1 MTAED
6 DPLGGIQIV
15 DADAHFT
22 EPRDTWSSRVAAS
35 MQDKVPQLRTV
46 DGRSAWYLDGELW
59 ASTGGN
65 TIRQGGAK
73 ALGELG
79 LHPFEEIDRSAW
91 DVPARLAL
99 LDSLGIAAQILYPNG
114 VGFSSNHIFAI
125 EDERTRLEIL
135 RIYNDFLGDVQEESG
150 GRLYPQALLPIWDMP
165 ATIREMTRL
174 LDRGIRGFTFSDR
187 PELLGLPELPES
199 FYDPMWDLL
208 SESGSVA
215 NFHVGAGRKSEMNE
229 DVKAARGL
237 GGPAPDRPEPADP
250 PEPADQPVPAVAA
263 PYWSSYGIQRRLV
276 IASAQGFMSNVR
288 IIANLCMSDLFDRF
302 PGVRVVSAESGIGW
316 VPFLLESLEYQLDE
330 MVTAAGEVALQRR
343 RPTEYFRDHV
353 YATFWFERAGL
364 ENTIA
369 TVGVR
374 NVLVETDIP
383 HPTCT
388 YPGAR
393 ERFAASLG
401 NATDDVRQRVLRENA
416 AELYRLSLPAQR
428 EQGM

>member
-1 MTAED
+1 MTVTAEGD
-6 DPLGGIQIV
+6 ALGGIQMV

-22 EPRDTWSSRVAAS
+22 EPPDTWSSRVAAS
-35 MQDKVPQLRTV
+35 RRDKMPQLRTV
-46 DGRSAWYLDGELW
+46 DGLSAWYLDGELW

-65 TIRQGGAK
+65 TIRQGGVK
-73 ALGELG
+73 ILGELG
-79 LHPFEEIDRSAW
+79 LHPFEEIDPSAW
-91 DVPARLAL
+91 DVSARLAL
-99 LDSLGIAAQILYPNG
+99 MDSLGIAAQILYPNG

-125 EDERTRLEIL
+125 DDERVRLEIL
-135 RIYNDFLGDVQEESG
+135 RVYNDFLGDVQEESG

-165 ATIREMTRL
+165 ATILEMTRL
-174 LDRGIRGFTFSDR
+174 LNRGIRGFTFSDR
-187 PELLGLPELPES
+187 PELLGLPELPDQ

-208 SESGSVA
+208 SESGAVA

-237 GGPAPDRPEPADP
+237 GGPAPVQAEPADR
-250 PEPADQPVPAVAA
+250 PVPTVAA

-302 PGVRVVSAESGIGW
+302 PGVRIVSAESGIGW

-330 MVTAAGEVALQRR
+330 MVTAPQEVALQRR
-343 RPTEYFRDHV
+343 RPTDYFRDHV
-353 YATFWFERAGL
+353 YGTFWFERAGL
-364 ENTIA
+364 ATTIA
-369 TVGVR
+369 NVGVR

-393 ERFAASLG
+393 ERFAASLKDT
-401 NATDDVRQRVLRENA
+401 TDYVRQRVLRDNA
-416 AELYRLSLPAQR
+416 AELYRLSLPVER
-428 EQGM
+428 EHGT